1 MLAILV
7 NETKI
12 LFLRSRDPTQGAIDA
27 LVKSIAPGF
36 SDTSKTITFLK
47 KKLNAYNAD
56 HRSRL
61 NSESR
66 AYAEDYIKNN
76 R

>member
-7 NETKI
+7 YETKI
-12 LFLRSRDPTQGAIDA
+12 LFLKSRDPPQGAIDA

-36 SDTSKTITFLK
+36 GDTSKTITFLK
-47 KKLNAYNAD
+47 SKVSSYYAD